1 MVGDLMLK
9 VNDLV
14 SRISYNHDVIFK
26 IKDIN
31 IDVVLLEGYEKR
43 LVATAPI
50 SDLVLVED
58 SKIKALDETTTNR
71 VKSIKRVS
79 RNKLHM
85 TGKILHIDA
94 DKIYL
99 DKCLKLYEEL
109 SLPAYGVYMNEV
121 DIKTHILGL
130 MEELDPDIVV
140 LTGHDSYNK
149 KGIKDLNNYRNTTD
163 YIEAVKQ
170 IRKHYSKDHIFVF
183 AGACQSNF
191 EALIASG
198 ANFASSPKRVNIDAY
213 DPAIIAIKAATTPFN
228 EIINLEEIKE
238 ILDSKKN
245 GISGIESYG
254 KMRLFL

>member
-1 MVGDLMLK
+1 MFN

-14 SRISYNHDVIFK
+14 SRISYNNDIIFK
-26 IKDIN
+26 ITN
-31 IDVVLLEGYEKR
+31 IQDSIAILEGYEKR
-43 LVATAPI
+43 LIATAPF

-58 SKIKALDETTTNR
+58 AKIYELEEA
-71 VKSIKRVS
+71 S
-79 RNKLHM
+79 RNRIKGIKKLSRHKLHM

-94 DKIYL
+94 DKDYL

-109 SLPAYGVYMNEV
+109 SLPAYGVHMSESL
-121 DIKTHILGL
+121 IKAHILDL
-130 MEELDPDIVV
+130 INQLDPDIII

-149 KGIKDLNNYRNTTD
+149 QGIKELKNYRNTID

-213 DPAIIAIKAATTPFN
+213 DPAIVAIKAATTPFS
-228 EIINLEEIKE
+228 EIINLEEIKDLLE
-238 ILDSKKN
+238 SKKN
-245 GISGIESYG
+245 GISGVESYG

>member
-1 MVGDLMLK
+1 MFK
-9 VNDLV
+9 VNDYV

-26 IKDIN
+26 IIEIKNDE
-31 IDVVLLEGYEKR
+31 VLLEGYEKR
-43 LVATAPI
+43 LIATAKI
-50 SDLVLVED
+50 SDLALVDELMILSVEESSND
-58 SKIKALDETTTNR
+58 RIKG
-71 VKSIKRVS
+71 IKKLS
-79 RNKLHM
+79 RYKMHM

-94 DKIYL
+94 DKVYL
-99 DKCLKLYEEL
+99 EKCLKLYEEL
-109 SLPAYGVYMNEV
+109 SLPAYGVYMNES
-121 DIKTHILGL
+121 DIKVHILDL
-130 MEELDPDIVV
+130 IDQLDPDIVI

-149 KGIKDLNNYRNTTD
+149 QGIKDLKNYRNTMD
-163 YIEAVKQ
+163 YVEAVKK

-191 EALIASG
+191 EAIIASG

-228 EIINLEEIKE
+228 EIINIEDIKD
-238 ILDSKKN
+238 ILDSKKS

>member
-1 MVGDLMLK
+1 MFK
-9 VNDLV
+9 INDYA
-14 SRISYNHDVIFK
+14 SRISYNHDIIFK
-26 IKDIN
+26 IIAIEN
-31 IDVVLLEGYEKR
+31 DVVTLEGYDKR
-43 LVATAPI
+43 LIATSHI
-50 SDLVLVED
+50 LDLVLVD
-58 SKIKALDETTTNR
+58 KNKITEVEEASR
-71 VKSIKRVS
+71 VRIKGLKKLS
-79 RNKLHM
+79 RHKLHM

-94 DKIYL
+94 DKDYL

-109 SLPAYGVYMNEV
+109 SLPAYGVYMNEK
-121 DIKTHILGL
+121 DIKTYILDL
-130 MEELDPDIVV
+130 INQLDPDIII

-149 KGIKDLNNYRNTTD
+149 KGIKELSNYRNTID

-191 EALIASG
+191 EAIMASG

-228 EIINLEEIKE
+228 EIINLEEIVDLLE
-238 ILDSKKN
+238 SKKS
-245 GISGIESYG
+245 GISGVESYG